1 MLISRLLNEHHLS
14 PSLPALISGLVA
26 GILVVMLQI
35 SFAAL
40 IFSGDL
46 SEHLSSGIGMMLFG
60 AFVIGTVVAVTSS
73 FPGAVACL
81 QGSPAVVL
89 AIMTGAVASGMPVSA
104 SSDDTFITIVVAIG
118 LTSLLTGLFFWGLG
132 RRKLGS
138 LIRFVPYP
146 VSGGFLAGT
155 GLLLIVRAMGVM
167 TESPLSFFQLSDL
180 LQSQILIKWLP
191 GVIFAVILFVIQRRS
206 SNTLIMPGMIALAM
220 AAFYAL
226 LLLSETPL
234 AQARTQGLLLGPFPS
249 GSIWRP
255 LSLSEVYQVNWT
267 LVFSQIGEAGTILI
281 ISVIC
286 LLFNASG
293 LELTVQRDI
302 DLNRELQSTG
312 LANIFSGLSGGP
324 VGYSA
329 LSLSVLGHKMGT
341 ASRLTGVISA
351 ALCGA
356 MLLFN
361 ASFFSYLPRPLLGG
375 LLFFLG
381 LSFLVEW
388 LYDAWFKISKADYVI
403 VLLILFVIGVRGFL
417 DGVGTGVVITVIL
430 FVVKYS
436 GIDVVKQALSGA
448 DSKSNVDR
456 PIDHRKL
463 LREKGEG
470 LFILRLQGYIFFG
483 TAHNLYRRVRDRAE
497 DPGLPNINYVVL
509 DCARVTGL
517 DSSAEFCF
525 LKMLQLADSRDIKL
539 VFTQMTPDLQ
549 KQLKKAFI
557 TSEHRTVLR
566 IFPDQDHGVEWCEN
580 QILISENVLQEERKQ
595 PLFSYLERSF
605 PETVEVARIM
615 GYLDKREV
623 EEGYCLMRQGEAS
636 DGLYFIESGQV
647 IAQVSSDETSQ
658 DESVNSEAGYGRT
671 ARLRAMRPGSVVG
684 EVGMY
689 LGIPRTASVV
699 ANRPSTLYYLSS
711 EALMKME
718 EKDPALASAFHQFIA
733 RLLAERLSDN
743 SRTIQA
749 LCG

>member
-1 MLISRLLNEHHLS
+1 MLISRLLNAHQLK
-14 PSLPALISGLVA
+14 PSLPVLTSGLLA

-46 SEHLSSGIGMMLFG
+46 SDQLLSGIGMMLFG
-60 AFVIGTVVAVTSS
+60 AFVIGTVVAVASS
-73 FPGAVACL
+73 FPGTVACL
-81 QGSPAVVL
+81 QGGPAVVL
-89 AIMTGAVASGMPVSA
+89 AIMAGAIASGMPISA
-104 SSDDTFITIVVAIG
+104 SDEDKLITIGAAIG
-118 LTSLLTGLFFWGLG
+118 LTSLLTGLFFLGLG
-132 RRKLGS
+132 WYKLGR

-155 GLLLIVRAMGVM
+155 GLLLIVKALGVM
-167 TESPLSFFQLSDL
+167 TESPLSFFELIALFQP
-180 LQSQILIKWLP
+180 QILTKWLP
-191 GVIFAVILFVIQRRS
+191 GVIFAVILFISQRRS
-206 SNTLIMPGMIALAM
+206 SNHLVMPGIIAVAV
-220 AAFYAL
+220 AVFY
-226 LLLSETPL
+226 LLLSLSETTL
-234 AQARTQGLLLGPFPS
+234 AEARAQGLLLGPFPS

-255 LSLSEVYQVNWT
+255 LNLSAIYQVNWA
-267 LVFSQIGEAGTILI
+267 LVLSQIGESITVLIL
-281 ISVIC
+281 SVIC
-286 LLFNASG
+286 LLFNSSG
-293 LELTVQRDI
+293 MELTVQRDI
-302 DLNRELQSTG
+302 DLNRELQSSG

-324 VGYSA
+324 VGYNA

-351 ALCGA
+351 TLCGA
-356 MLLFN
+356 MLLFD
-361 ASFFSYLPRPLLGG
+361 ASLFSYLPRALLGG

-381 LSFLVEW
+381 LSFLIEW
-388 LYDAWFKISKADYVI
+388 LYDSWFKISKTDYFI

-417 DGVGTGVVITVIL
+417 DGVGVGLVIAVIL

-448 DSKSNVDR
+448 NSTSNVDR
-456 PIDHRKL
+456 PIEHRKL
-463 LREKGEG
+463 LREKGEE
-470 LFILRLQGYIFFG
+470 LLILRLQGYIFFG

-497 DPGLPNINYVVL
+497 DPELPTINYVVL
-509 DCARVTGL
+509 DFARVTGL

-525 LKMLQLADSRDIKL
+525 LKILQLADSRDMKL
-539 VFTQMTPDLQ
+539 VFTQMTPELQ
-549 KQLKKAFI
+549 KQLNKSVFASKQRA
-557 TSEHRTVLR
+557 VLH

-580 QILISENVLQEERKQ
+580 QILTFENVLHEEKKQ
-595 PLFSYLERSF
+595 PLFSYLEKSF
-605 PETVEVARIM
+605 PETVEVVRIM
-615 GYLDKREV
+615 GYLEKREV

-647 IAQVSSDETSQ
+647 IAQLSPDEILQ
-658 DESVNSEAGYGRT
+658 DESVKSESGNGGT
-671 ARLRAMRPGSVVG
+671 VRLRAMRPGSVVG

-689 LGIPRTASVV
+689 LGIPRTASVF
-699 ANRPSTLYYLSS
+699 ANKPSTLYFLSS

-718 EKDPALASAFHQFIA
+718 ENDPALASAFHQFIA

>member
-1 MLISRLLNEHHLS
+1 MLISRFLNEHQFS
-14 PSLPALISGLVA
+14 PSLPALTSGFVA
-26 GILVVMLQI
+26 GVLVVMLQI

-46 SEHLSSGIGMMLFG
+46 SDQLPNGIGVMLFG
-60 AFVIGTVVAVTSS
+60 ACVIGTVVAVWGA

-89 AIMTGAVASGMPVSA
+89 ALMAAAVASGMPVSA
-104 SSDDTFITIVVAIG
+104 TADDAFVTIVAAIA
-118 LTSLLTGLFFWGLG
+118 LTSLLTGLFFLGLG
-132 RRKLGS
+132 WYKLGS

-167 TESPLSFFQLSDL
+167 TESPVSFTQLTGLFQSPV
-180 LQSQILIKWLP
+180 LIKWLP
-191 GVIFAVILFVIQRRS
+191 GVIFAAILLILQRRFR
-206 SNTLIMPGMIALAM
+206 NYLIMPGMIALAV
-220 AAFYAL
+220 AAFYL
-226 LLLSETPL
+226 VLCLSETTL
-234 AQARTQGLLLGPFPS
+234 AEARVQGLLLGPFPN

-255 LSLSEVYQVNWT
+255 PNLAALHQVNWP
-267 LVFSQIGEAGTILI
+267 LVFSQIGESGTILI

-293 LELTVQRDI
+293 LELTVRKDI
-302 DLNRELQSTG
+302 DLNRELWSTG

-329 LSLSVLGHKMGT
+329 LSLSVLGHKMGS
-341 ASRLTGVISA
+341 ASRLTGVIAA

-356 MLLFN
+356 TLLFS
-361 ASFFSYLPRPLLGG
+361 ASFLSFLPRPLLGG

-388 LYDAWFKISKADYVI
+388 LYDAWFKIPKTDYFI
-403 VLLILFVIGVRGFL
+403 VLLILFVIGAKGFL
-417 DGVGTGVVITVIL
+417 DGVGIGLVIAVIL

-448 DSKSNVDR
+448 NSTSNVDR
-456 PIDHRKL
+456 PIEHRKL
-463 LREKGEG
+463 LREKGGG

-483 TAHNLYRRVRDRAE
+483 TAHNLYRRVRDRSE
-497 DPGLPNINYVVL
+497 NSDLPDLHFLVL
-509 DCARVTGL
+509 DFARVTGL
-517 DSSAEFCF
+517 DSSAEICF
-525 LKMLQLADSRDIKL
+525 LKMVQLAESRNIKL
-539 VFTQMTPDLQ
+539 VFTQMAPDLQ
-549 KQLKKAFI
+549 KELEKTVLTK
-557 TSEHRTVLR
+557 EHRTIFR

-580 QILISENVLQEERKQ
+580 QILTIENVLQVETKQ
-595 PLFSYLERSF
+595 PLFSYLEKSF
-605 PETVEVARIM
+605 PETVAVTRIM
-615 GYLDKREV
+615 AYLEKKEIG
-623 EEGYCLMRQGEAS
+623 EGYCLMHQGEVS
-636 DGLYFIESGQV
+636 DGLYFIESGQL
-647 IAQVSSDETSQ
+647 IAQLSANETSHE
-658 DESVNSEAGYGRT
+658 ESMILETESDKTV
-671 ARLRAMRPGSVVG
+671 RLRAMQPGSIVG

-699 ANRPSTLYYLSS
+699 ANMPSTLYYLSS
-711 EALMKME
+711 DSLQRME
-718 EKDPALASAFHQFIA
+718 QTDPVLASAFHQFIA

-749 LCG
+749 LCE